1 MDINAG
7 DYVMLKSVDE
17 VKYLYDSWKVVST
30 SKEVFVDTGDR
41 YFSSTMLKAMDAS
54 NVYRVA
60 WSDNDKVCVFIDNDA
75 YAFDE
80 KCIKDV
86 YRLVKVN

>member
-1 MDINAG
+1 MNINAG
-7 DYVMLKSVDE
+7 DYVMLKSEDE
-17 VKYLYDSWKVVST
+17 IKHLYDSWKVFFT
-30 SKEVFVDTGDR
+30 SKEVFVDTGNR

-60 WSDNDKVCVFIDNDA
+60 WSDNDKVCVFINNDA

-80 KCIKDV
+80 KCIKNV
-86 YRLVKVN
+86 YRLVQAH